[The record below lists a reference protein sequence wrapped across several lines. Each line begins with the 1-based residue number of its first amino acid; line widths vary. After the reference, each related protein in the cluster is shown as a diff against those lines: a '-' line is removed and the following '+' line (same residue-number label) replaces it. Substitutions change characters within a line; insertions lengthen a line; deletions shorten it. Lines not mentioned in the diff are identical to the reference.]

1 MFTKYNIPYTLTTS
15 ANESL
20 VSRARCHMV
29 AYFMANPEATH
40 MMFIDADINFDAID
54 ILHMLQ
60 HDKDVIVGAYPKK
73 QLDWAS
79 IKDAVNRGLDI
90 GELKDCAAN
99 YAINPLWD
107 YNEETNTRRLDIQ
120 DGLVKLKDAGTG
132 FMIIKRSVIEKMIES
147 YR

>member
-1 MFTKYNIPYTLTTS
+1 M
-15 ANESL
+15 
-20 VSRARCHMV
+20 R
-29 AYFMANPEATH
+29 
-40 MMFIDADINFDAID
+40 
-54 ILHMLQ
+54 
-60 HDKDVIVGAYPKK
+60 
-73 QLDWAS
+73 
-79 IKDAVNRGLDI
+79 
-90 GELKDCAAN
+90 AN